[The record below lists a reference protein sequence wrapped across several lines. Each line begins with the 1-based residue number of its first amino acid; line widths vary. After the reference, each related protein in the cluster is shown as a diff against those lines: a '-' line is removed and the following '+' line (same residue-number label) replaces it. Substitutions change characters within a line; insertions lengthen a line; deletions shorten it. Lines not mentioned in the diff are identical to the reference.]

1 MSLKTI
7 QLRSLID
14 PKKTILTFRN
24 SNRVNISMFHEE
36 AQVKQLFAVL
46 TLAETQQLI
55 NTLQSYID
63 EDLPP
68 RGTMTDGEVMAK
80 FKKRVTL

>member
-1 MSLKTI
+1 MSIRAVL
-7 QLRSLID
+7 LCS
-14 PKKTILTFRN
+14 
-24 SNRVNISMFHEE
+24 H
-36 AQVKQLFAVL
+36 FAVL

-68 RGTMTDGEVMAK
+68 RGTMTDDEIVEK
-80 FKKRVTL
+80 VKRIL